1 MPTRREYH
9 QYDKRF
15 VELLDKALKRPVL
28 LHRKFRSYSEAYE
41 FRHTLYQ
48 LRYAARDRK
57 IKKEWDTLTFR
68 ISSLNDLMISRKEYK
83 FDGALAEIL
92 AE

>member
-9 QYDKRF
+9 LYDKRLID
-15 VELLDKALKRPVL
+15 LLDKACKRPVL
-28 LHRKFRSYSEAYE
+28 LHRKFRSYGEAYE

-57 IKKEWDTLTFR
+57 IKRKWDRLTFR
-68 ISSLNDLMISRKEYK
+68 ISNLNDLMITRKEYK
-83 FDGALAEIL
+83 FDGALQEIL